1 MIIGVPRSIVC
12 TWRGEANVTK
22 MEWFIA
28 GLDALPVKS
37 EVNFN
42 SVILSPEPNT
52 TGLAGTMFTC
62 KATTINGS
70 LHEETITLR
79 VKGHFLHDFYMW
91 IVL

>member
-1 MIIGVPRSIVC
+1 MIIGVPQSIVC
-12 TWRGEANVTK
+12 TWGREENITK
-22 MEWFIA
+22 MESFVA
-28 GLDALPVKS
+28 CLDAHPVKS
-37 EVNFN
+37 EINSN

-79 VKGHFLHDFYMW
+79 VKGQFLHDFYMW